1 MEIVT
6 KLNEPWMGRGT
17 QEPKFKVGDRVD
29 LKRWDAS
36 MPPKRR
42 LGLQRVTEVRT
53 GQWCESGVMVTI
65 TGYKYELDQGWL
77 ALAKEQQP
85 ELLKL
90 ELRNTGKGGEDSV
103 YHV

>member
-1 MEIVT
+1 MSHG
-6 KLNEPWMGRGT
+6 P

-36 MPPKRR
+36 VPPKRR
-42 LGLQRVTEVRT
+42 LGLQRVLSVET
-53 GQWCESGVMVTI
+53 GQCCESGVMVTF
-65 TGYKYELDQGWL
+65 TGYPDALDQGWL

-90 ELRNTGKGGEDSV
+90 EQKETK
-103 YHV
+103 